1 MDREKI
7 DRWCE
12 KGILGLILGILI
24 FAPLDFGAVR
34 PLDFLVI
41 QAVTVAILVLWIL
54 RFWISPRP
62 VFFWPPICWAV
73 LVFVAY
79 AIFRYAT
86 APVEYAARME
96 LIRVFTYAFLFVAIV
111 NNLAR
116 QEFAQATAVV
126 LVILAFALSIFSIYQ
141 FFSHDP
147 VVWTM
152 VKPEGYVMRGSGT
165 FMNPN
170 NFAGFLEM
178 ILPLGLALTLLSRLS
193 HATRIAL
200 FYASLVIV
208 IGMGSTL
215 SRGGWLA
222 TGLMLVA
229 FLITLLFQ
237 REFRLRSTIILAI
250 LLLLGIG
257 IVARTYQSKRRFEQ
271 LVEAGSKKDDRLKYW
286 KSAIEIWKENIWLGA
301 GPAHYDIRYRQYRPA
316 NLQDRPEF
324 VHNDYLNTL
333 ADWGIAGLTIIVAFL
348 VIFYISV
355 FKMWRFVRRTSN
367 DFGAKFSNKA
377 AFVFGGAFGVL
388 AIVFHSALDFN
399 MHIPANAILAL
410 TLIALV
416 TTYAR
421 FATESYWSSLGV
433 ARKFIFT
440 IIGLAGIFYLVEQ
453 GIRSE
458 REQVLLARAAQLNDV
473 SDEKLQALK
482 NAFAIEPK
490 NFEIAYD
497 IGELIRSRA
506 FLGNSGYELV
516 TQKAMEWFQRSIQLN
531 PFFPFSYIGN
541 GMCLD
546 WLGKNS
552 DAEKYFSQAKK
563 LDPNGY
569 YTTAY
574 EGWHQFQMENYAE
587 AKKLFERSEKLMPNS
602 FAESYL
608 EIIEQ
613 KMSEKP
619 AP

>member
-79 AIFRYAT
+79 AIFRYTT

-141 FFSHDP
+141 FFSHDA

-152 VKPEGYVMRGSGT
+152 VKPEGYAMRGSGT
-165 FMNPN
+165 FINPN

-178 ILPLGLALTLLSRLS
+178 ILPMGLALTLLSRLS
-193 HATRIAL
+193 YATRIAL

-208 IGMGSTL
+208 IGLGSTL

-222 TGLMLVA
+222 TGLMLAA

-257 IVARTYQSKRRFEQ
+257 VVARTYQSKRRFEQ

-348 VIFYISV
+348 VIFYIGV

-367 DFGAKFSNKA
+367 DFGAKSSNKA

-399 MHIPANAILAL
+399 MHIPANAILAI
-410 TLIALV
+410 TLVALV
-416 TTYAR
+416 TTYVR

-440 IIGLAGIFYLVEQ
+440 FIGLAGIFYLIEQ

-458 REQVLLARAAQLNDV
+458 REQVLLSRAAQLNDA

-490 NFEIAYD
+490 NFETAYD

-516 TQKAMEWFQRSIQLN
+516 AQKAMDWFQRSIQLN
-531 PFFPFSYIGN
+531 PFFPFAYIGN

-552 DAEKYFSQAKK
+552 EAEKYFSKAKN

-574 EGWHQFQMENYAE
+574 QGWHQFQMENYAE
-587 AKKLFERSEKLMPNS
+587 AKKLFERSEKLMPNAFS
-602 FAESYL
+602 ESYL
-608 EIIEQ
+608 DIIEQ